1 MSSKSSTQHLSKV
14 NIIRRKHIRMTI
26 GAVIIIALIA
36 GAGVIAEYDH
46 IDGLMS
52 IPAAISWLISNM
64 YFSAETMANF
74 PTVMRLLWET
84 ILISIVSTT
93 TASVCALVFALLG
106 SKLTS
111 VNTVLMYVAKFA
123 ASVSRNIPVVAWA
136 LILVVS
142 FGTNSATGF
151 LALFFATFG
160 FLVRAYIETIDE
172 ASSDTVEALRA
183 TGATYPQMIFKAV
196 LPGSMPQLFSWTL
209 FMIETNIRSAT
220 LVGLLT
226 GTGIGY
232 LFDLYYK
239 QLNYEMVSL
248 ITLSIVVAVLIIEAI
263 SNVIRREII

>member
-1 MSSKSSTQHLSKV
+1 MSSKSSTQHLSRV
-14 NIIRRKHIRMTI
+14 NIIRKKHLRLTI
-26 GAVIIIALIA
+26 AALIILGLIILA
-36 GAGVIAEYDH
+36 GEITSYDH
-46 IDGLMS
+46 IDGLLS
-52 IPAAISWLISNM
+52 IPAAISWLFSNM
-64 YFSAETMANF
+64 LFSAGTLANF
-74 PTVMRLLWET
+74 PTVLRLLWET

-93 TASVCALVFALLG
+93 TASVFALIFALLG
-106 SKLTS
+106 SQLTQ
-111 VNTVLMYVAKFA
+111 VNTFLMYVAKLV

-136 LILVVS
+136 LILVLS

-151 LALFFATFG
+151 LALFFVTFG

-172 ASSDTVEALRA
+172 ASSDSIEALRA

-263 SNVIRREII
+263 SNRIRREII

>member
-1 MSSKSSTQHLSKV
+1 MSSKSSSQHLSDV

-26 GAVIIIALIA
+26 GAVIIIALVA
-36 GAGVIAEYDH
+36 GAGVITEYDH
-46 IDGLMS
+46 LDGLMS
-52 IPAAISWLISNM
+52 IPAAMQWLISNM
-64 YFSAETMANF
+64 YFSSETLANF

-111 VNTVLMYVAKFA
+111 VNTFLMYVAKFA

-172 ASSDTVEALRA
+172 ASRDTVEALRA

-248 ITLSIVVAVLIIEAI
+248 ITLSIVAAVLIIEAI

>member
-1 MSSKSSTQHLSKV
+1 MSSKSSTQHLSDV
-14 NIIRRKHIRMTI
+14 NIFRKKNIKLTV
-26 GAVIIIALIA
+26 GALIIIGLVI
-36 GAGVIAEYDH
+36 GAGVITEYDH

-52 IPAAISWLISNM
+52 IPAALQWLISNM
-64 YFSAETMANF
+64 YFSAETLVRF
-74 PTVMRLLWET
+74 PTVLNLLWET

-93 TASVCALVFALLG
+93 TASVFALVFALLG
-106 SKLTS
+106 SKLTQ
-111 VNTVLMYVAKFA
+111 VNTFLMYTAKLVA
-123 ASVSRNIPVVAWA
+123 SISRNIPVVAWA
-136 LILVVS
+136 LILVLS

-172 ASSDTVEALRA
+172 ASSDTVEALKA

-263 SNVIRREII
+263 SNLIRREII